1 MEINKIH
8 QGDCIEGMKQLD
20 ANSVDA
26 IITDPPYGL
35 EFMGK
40 EWDSFKDKGQ
50 GDGWQVAGKPSLDK
64 FEGKN
69 DWHSKPRPAF
79 RGHTIEHWRNL
90 QSFCNEWATECLRV
104 LKPGGFL
111 LSFGGTRT
119 YHRLVCGIE
128 DAGFEIRDTIMWCYG
143 SGFPKSLNIGKQIDK
158 IQGNEREVIGVSKNE
173 KDFRDVGKKV
183 KEEIG
188 IDKLSF
194 GTIENAE
201 RKELEITKGNSEWE
215 GWGTALKP
223 SNEPIVVARKPLS
236 EKNVAL
242 NVLKWGTGGINIDG
256 CRIGNEEIS
265 THNAPKGT
273 FAGGELDRGSDT
285 ESYKTHQGRF
295 PANIILECT
304 CDKTRTKEEKIS
316 GGFGAMDIG
325 MSDTGKGKTQNYNP
339 EKSKSK
345 QGSYQIHTNPNCPCR
360 MLDEQS
366 GVSKSSGG
374 RAYQTTSDKYGDYA
388 NKIEKRDPGFGDKGG
403 VSRFF
408 YCVKASKRERS
419 FGTDSFI
426 KCEVLKVIC
435 KENNLTKEERLAE
448 LLVDMDTLQGK
459 VIEEDIAQNKKDIEW
474 NTVLFGKKLM
484 EKYQK
489 DIQFIT
495 KMETNSITPS
505 IILNWL
511 KLLLTKEYTLDANS
525 LKENGGNPVGNVEKS
540 KELTITINEKLAS
553 ALGVKDVV
561 SGMQLKIRLKEGNN
575 FHPTCKPIKLMEYLI
590 KLVSKEDSLILDPFA
605 GSGSTLIAARKLS
618 RNFIGIEKEQE
629 YIEIANARLKKYMEQ
644 KKLGDYD

>member
-1 MEINKIH
+1 
-8 QGDCIEGMKQLD
+8 
-20 ANSVDA
+20 
-26 IITDPPYGL
+26 
-35 EFMGK
+35 
-40 EWDSFKDKGQ
+40 
-50 GDGWQVAGKPSLDK
+50 
-64 FEGKN
+64 
-69 DWHSKPRPAF
+69 
-79 RGHTIEHWRNL
+79 
-90 QSFCNEWATECLRV
+90 
-104 LKPGGFL
+104 
-111 LSFGGTRT
+111 
-119 YHRLVCGIE
+119 
-128 DAGFEIRDTIMWCYG
+128 
-143 SGFPKSLNIGKQIDK
+143 
-158 IQGNEREVIGVSKNE
+158 
-173 KDFRDVGKKV
+173 
-183 KEEIG
+183 
-188 IDKLSF
+188 
-194 GTIENAE
+194 
-201 RKELEITKGNSEWE
+201 
-215 GWGTALKP
+215 
-223 SNEPIVVARKPLS
+223 
-236 EKNVAL
+236 
-242 NVLKWGTGGINIDG
+242 IDG
-256 CRIGNEEIS
+256 CRIGNETLKEHKSGNIP
-265 THNAPKGT
+265 N
-273 FAGGELDRGSDT
+273 DRGKWGLKKGFVMS
-285 ESYKTHQGRF
+285 ERQGRF

-495 KMETNSITPS
+495 KMETN
-505 IILNWL
+505 
-511 KLLLTKEYTLDANS
+511 
-525 LKENGGNPVGNVEKS
+525 
-540 KELTITINEKLAS
+540 
-553 ALGVKDVV
+553 
-561 SGMQLKIRLKEGNN
+561 
-575 FHPTCKPIKLMEYLI
+575 
-590 KLVSKEDSLILDPFA
+590 
-605 GSGSTLIAARKLS
+605 
-618 RNFIGIEKEQE
+618 
-629 YIEIANARLKKYMEQ
+629 
-644 KKLGDYD
+644 